1 MQNKLKSPLT
11 ERLEKAVPFTD
22 RRSSFFRYGLVI
34 IVCATA
40 AFLFLG
46 TKAILG
52 TTSPFLFLLGAV
64 LLTSWYGGLRAGITT
79 LIFGILFS
87 WVVSVQP
94 SILINSSTFA
104 RTLFQ
109 YLLYISESI
118 LILFLI
124 NRRNKNYESMQDRA
138 AQQSLIAT
146 IGAFGLEE
154 TNIDVVMDRIVKSV
168 TRALDVDYVALFELS
183 PDEKFL
189 RLRSGVG
196 WSRGVVGRTMI
207 SAKSGSQASYTLH
220 TNKPVIITDF
230 AKEKRFS
237 GGQPLTSQQITSG
250 LSVVIP
256 GHPRPYGVLSV
267 HTSIKRVFT
276 KDDVN
281 FLLALAHVLATTIE
295 RNNTQKELELMA
307 NLNSKLVSLDPHRTL
322 SEVVSTIVPSFA
334 DICEIY
340 IRRNTEKTDLVEI
353 KAVTKEKERLFKELG
368 EKYPPIHSSKRLTA
382 RVLKSG
388 KATFYPHVPDTY
400 PKENSS
406 DVEQEKI
413 YKKINMLSN
422 IVVPIKIRNKTA
434 GTIGFGSF
442 SKGRLYT
449 KRDFLFAQ
457 EIADRVAIAIDNA
470 TLYQEARNA
479 VQARDEFLSIASH
492 ELKTPL
498 TSMLLQLQTVL
509 RSIKSQSL
517 ADFSIERTM
526 VSLEST
532 ISQSKRL
539 SKLVNDLLN
548 ISLITTGRLELERE
562 KTDLNRTVKE
572 VVARF
577 EDLATREGSK
587 ISLNLTPR
595 VIGNWDRIR
604 LEQVVTN
611 LVTNAI
617 KYGNGKPIKIELEK
631 NKKSAVLRVIDEGIG
646 IPPEQQEKIF
656 DRFQRGK
663 VNSSIKGLGVG
674 LYLINEIVKAHHG
687 QITLESN
694 SNKGSIFTVQLPLQ

>member
-1 MQNKLKSPLT
+1 MQRILKSPLT
-11 ERLEKAVPFTD
+11 DRLEKAVPFTD
-22 RRSSFFRYGLVI
+22 KRSTFFRYGLVVI
-34 IVCATA
+34 SCITTS
-40 AFLFLG
+40 FLFFG

-52 TTSPFLFLLGAV
+52 TVTPFLFLLGAV
-64 LLTSWYGGLRAGITT
+64 LLTSWYGGLRAGIAT

-87 WVVSVQP
+87 WITLMQP
-94 SILINSSTFA
+94 ALFIDSATFA
-104 RTLFQ
+104 RVLFQ
-109 YLLYISESI
+109 YLLFIFESI

-154 TNIDVVMDRIVKSV
+154 TNIDVVMDRIVRSV

-196 WSRGVVGRTMI
+196 WRRGVVGKMI
-207 SAKSGSQASYTLH
+207 INAKNGNQASYTLH

-230 AKEKRFS
+230 AKEKRFNGS
-237 GGQPLTSQQITSG
+237 PLFASQQITSG

-267 HTSIKRVFT
+267 HTSVRRVFT

-295 RNNTQKELELMA
+295 RNSTQKELEIMA
-307 NLNSKLVSLDPHRTL
+307 NLNSKLISLDPHRTL

-340 IRRNTEKTDLVEI
+340 IKGNNEKTNLVEI
-353 KAVTKEKERLFKELG
+353 KAVTKEKERLFRELG
-368 EKYPPIHSSKRLTA
+368 EKYPPANTSKRLTA
-382 RVLKSG
+382 RVLQSG
-388 KATFYPHVPDTY
+388 KATFYPHVPDSY
-400 PKENSS
+400 PQDNST
-406 DVEQEKI
+406 DGDQEKI

-422 IVVPIKIRNKTA
+422 IVVPIKIRSKTA

-442 SKGRLYT
+442 NKGRLYT

-517 ADFSIERTM
+517 ADFSIEKTM

-548 ISLITTGRLELERE
+548 ISLITTGRLELEKE
-562 KTDLNRTVKE
+562 KTDLARTVKE

-577 EDLATREGSK
+577 EEQASREGSK
-587 ISLNLTPR
+587 ITTDLSSKI
-595 VIGNWDRIR
+595 IGNWDRIR

-611 LVTNAI
+611 LVSNAI
-617 KYGNGKPIKIELEK
+617 KYGNGKPIKVELTK
-631 NKKSAVLRVIDEGIG
+631 NKKYSVLKVIDQGIG
-646 IPPEQQEKIF
+646 IPKEQQEKIF
-656 DRFQRGK
+656 DRFQRGQ

-674 LYLINEIVKAHHG
+674 LYLISEIVKAHHG
-687 QITLESN
+687 KISVES
-694 SNKGSIFTVQLPLQ
+694 SSEKGSTFTVQLPL

>member
-1 MQNKLKSPLT
+1 MQSRLKSPLT

-34 IVCATA
+34 VVCITA
-40 AFLFLG
+40 SFLFFG

-52 TTSPFLFLLGAV
+52 NTSPFLFLLGAV
-64 LLTSWYGGLRAGITT
+64 LITAWYGGLRAGIVT
-79 LIFGILFS
+79 LVFGIIFS
-87 WVVSVQP
+87 WVAFVQP
-94 SILINSSTFA
+94 SIFINRETFV

-109 YLLYISESI
+109 YCLYIFESI
-118 LILFLI
+118 LVLFLI
-124 NRRNKNYESMQDRA
+124 NRRNKNYEVMQDRA

-146 IGAFGLEE
+146 IGAYGLEE
-154 TNIDVVMDRIVKSV
+154 NNIDMVMDRIVRSV

-189 RLRSGVG
+189 RLRSGIG
-196 WSRGVVGRTMI
+196 WKKGVVGRMMI
-207 SAKSGSQASYTLH
+207 DAKSGSQASYTLQ

-237 GGQPLTSQQITSG
+237 GSQELTSQQITSG

-256 GHPRPYGVLSV
+256 GHPRPFGVLSV
-267 HTSIKRVFT
+267 NTSLRRVFT
-276 KDDVN
+276 KDDVD

-295 RNNTQKELELMA
+295 RNSTQKELELVA
-307 NLNSKLVSLDPHRTL
+307 NLNSKLISLDPYRTL
-322 SEVVSTIVPSFA
+322 SEVVSAIVPAFA

-340 IRRNTEKTDLVEI
+340 IRRDNDKTDLVEI
-353 KAVTKEKERLFKELG
+353 KAITKEKERLFRELG
-368 EKYPPIHSSKRLTA
+368 KKYPPVNNSKRLTA
-382 RVLKSG
+382 RVLRSG

-400 PKENSS
+400 AKANSI
-406 DVEQEKI
+406 DLEQEKI
-413 YKKINMLSN
+413 YKKINMISN
-422 IVVPIKIRNKTA
+422 IVVPIKIRTKTT

-457 EIADRVAIAIDNA
+457 EIAGRVAIAIDNA

-517 ADFSIERTM
+517 ADFSIEKTM

-548 ISLITTGRLELERE
+548 ISLITTGRLELEKE
-562 KTDLNRTVKE
+562 KTDLTRTVKE

-577 EDLATREGSK
+577 EEQATREGST
-587 ISLNLTPR
+587 ISLDLSSK

-617 KYGNGKPIKIELEK
+617 KYGNGKPIKVELMK
-631 NKKSAVLRVIDEGIG
+631 DKKYAVLTVIDQGIG
-646 IPPEQQEKIF
+646 IPKEQQDKIF

-674 LYLINEIVKAHHG
+674 LYLINEIVKAHRG
-687 QITLESN
+687 KISVESIPQ
-694 SNKGSIFTVQLPLQ
+694 KGSTFTVQLPL

>member
-1 MQNKLKSPLT
+1 MQSQLKSPLT
-11 ERLEKAVPFTD
+11 ERLGKAIPFTN

-34 IVCATA
+34 VACITTS
-40 AFLFLG
+40 FLFFG
-46 TKAILG
+46 TKAVLG
-52 TTSPFLFLLGAV
+52 STSPFLFLLGAV
-64 LLTSWYGGLRAGITT
+64 LITAWYGGLRAGVTT
-79 LIFGILFS
+79 LIFGFLFS
-87 WVVSVQP
+87 WVVSIQP
-94 SILINSSTFA
+94 NFVNGSAAFA
-104 RTLFQ
+104 RSLFQ
-109 YLLYISESI
+109 YFLFIFESI
-118 LILFLI
+118 LVLFLI
-124 NRRNKNYESMQDRA
+124 HRRNKNFESMQDRA

-146 IGAFGLEE
+146 LGAFGLEE
-154 TNIDVVMDRIVKSV
+154 NNINLVMDRIVRSIS
-168 TRALDVDYVALFELS
+168 RALDVDYVALFELS
-183 PDEKFL
+183 PDEKLL
-189 RLRSGVG
+189 RLSAGIG
-196 WSRGVVGRTMI
+196 WKKGVVGRKLI
-207 SAKSGSQASYTLH
+207 DAKTGSQASYTLQ
-220 TNKPVIITDF
+220 TKRPVIITDF

-237 GGQPLTSQQITSG
+237 GSQEMTSQPITSG
-250 LSVVIP
+250 LSVLIP

-295 RNNTQKELELMA
+295 RSSNQHELELMA
-307 NLNSKLVSLDPHRTL
+307 DLNSKLVSLDPHRTL
-322 SEVVSTIVPSFA
+322 SEVVSAIVPSFA

-340 IRRNTEKTDLVEI
+340 INRSGDQMDLVEI
-353 KAVTKEKERLFKELG
+353 KAITKEKERLFRELG
-368 EKYPPIHSSKRLTA
+368 GKYPPNANSRRVTA
-382 RVLKSG
+382 RVFRSG
-388 KATFYPHVPDTY
+388 KPIYYPHVPETY
-400 PKENSS
+400 GKDSS
-406 DVEQEKI
+406 TDPAQEKI
-413 YKKINMLSN
+413 FKKINMLSN

-457 EIADRVAIAIDNA
+457 EIASRVAIAIDNA
-470 TLYQEARNA
+470 TLYQEARSA
-479 VQARDEFLSIASH
+479 IQARDEFLSIASH

-517 ADFSIERTM
+517 ANFSIEKTM

-548 ISLITTGRLELERE
+548 ISLITTGRLELEKE
-562 KTDLNRTVKE
+562 KTDLTRTVKE
-572 VVARF
+572 VVTRLEELAAK
-577 EDLATREGSK
+577 EGNKITLDLS
-587 ISLNLTPR
+587 PR

-617 KYGNGKPIKIELEK
+617 KYGNGKPITIELTK
-631 NKKSAVLRVIDEGIG
+631 NKKYALLNVTDEGIG
-646 IPPEQQEKIF
+646 IPKEQQEKIF
-656 DRFQRGK
+656 DRFQRGQ

-687 QITLESN
+687 EISIES
-694 SNKGSIFTVQLPLQ
+694 SSQKGSTFTVQLPL